1 VQLTSTVSQRN
12 WSVPGWLPAVIL
24 LLVTA
29 AIGPSLGSL
38 SRPAFV
44 IACGAAGWYAWRC
57 SPAAHLQTAIILF
70 TFAPLVRRLV
80 DLSIGFDQ
88 AGFMLVGPLLALLA
102 PVPQLRHLLDGRR
115 SLGAQ
120 TAPMLIVTG
129 CIVYMTMLTVFQ
141 GEWMMTASGALKW
154 LVPLLYAA
162 AVGLS
167 ADRDEMVQAAASVF
181 VVILPIIGVIGLAQY
196 VDPPAWDRYWM
207 QFAPIMS
214 VGQPIPYGVR
224 VFSTM
229 NGPASFATFTAA
241 GLLLVSF
248 LRPRWYSLLLATP
261 AALAFFLSLY
271 RTAWMSLAVGVL
283 FCLFFAA
290 SRRRAGVILVGLL
303 AAAVIAATATPF
315 GELISERLA
324 SLGDGIGDDSA
335 QERLDQY
342 VTLWTTWDSSL
353 FGIGFSTS
361 DVGTA
366 GAMAVDG
373 MIISLWLS
381 AGLVFGM
388 ICLLAIIWVAGN
400 AIAAAWRDA
409 SPEAI
414 MLGALAAGALVQ
426 LPLANLTSG
435 ESGFLF
441 WTFAVLATLPSRA
454 SPRHGVP

>member
-12 WSVPGWLPAVIL
+12 WSVPGWLPAVIVL
-24 LLVTA
+24 VVTA

-57 SPAAHLQTAIILF
+57 SAAAHLQTAIILF

-102 PVPQLRHLLDGRR
+102 PVPQLRHLLDGQR

-154 LVPLLYAA
+154 FVPLLYAA

-229 NGPASFATFTAA
+229 NGPASFATFTAV

-290 SRRRAGVILVGLL
+290 SRRRAGVILAGLL

-381 AGLVFGM
+381 AGLVIGM